1 VNDETGTR
9 EERRY
14 DAWVLR
20 HAEHGTTELI
30 PAATVLVL
38 RDSAD
43 GLEVLMLRKNSK
55 IAFGGM
61 WVFPGGRIDEEDA
74 IHGDDDQSDELAT
87 AARAVVREAAEEA
100 HIAVDPDALVWFS
113 HWVPPPITPRRF
125 STFFFATRAAPGPDG
140 VVEIDDGEIVD
151 HAWMTPAGAM
161 DRRDAGEIELAPPTW
176 VSLHLLSGWT
186 TVETALE
193 ALADMDPEFYETPIG
208 RSEGSAVAMW
218 SGDAG
223 YETGDPSQDG
233 PRHRLTMRDGGYAFE
248 RTGC

>member
-1 VNDETGTR
+1 MSDGTR

-14 DAWVLR
+14 DAWVR
-20 HAEHGTTELI
+20 QHAEAGTTELI

-38 RDSAD
+38 RDGVD

-61 WVFPGGRIDEEDA
+61 WVFPGGRIDDEDNVP
-74 IHGDDDQSDELAT
+74 GDDGEPDELAT
-87 AARAVVREAAEEA
+87 AGRAAVREAAEEA
-100 HIAVDPDALVWFS
+100 RIAVDPEALVWFS
-113 HWVPPPITPRRF
+113 HWVPPPITPKRF

-140 VVEIDDGEIVD
+140 VVEIDEGEIVD

-161 DRRDAGEIELAPPTW
+161 ARRDAGEIELAPPTW
-176 VSLHLLSGWT
+176 VSLNLLSTWT
-186 TVETALE
+186 TVGTALE
-193 ALADMDPEFYETPIG
+193 ALADLGPEFYETHIG
-208 RSEGSAVAMW
+208 RSDDGAVAMW

-233 PRHRLTMRDGGYAFE
+233 PRHRLTMSDGGYVYE

>member
-1 VNDETGTR
+1 MSDEAETR
-9 EERRY
+9 EQRRY
-14 DAWVLR
+14 DAWVRR
-20 HAEHGTTELI
+20 HAEQGTTELI
-30 PAATVLVL
+30 PAATVLIL
-38 RDSAD
+38 QDGAD

-61 WVFPGGRIDEEDA
+61 WVFPGGRIDDEDA
-74 IHGDDDQSDELAT
+74 VCGDDGQPDELAT
-87 AARAVVREAAEEA
+87 AARAAGREAAEEA

-113 HWVPPPITPRRF
+113 HWVPPPITPKRF
-125 STFFFATRAAPGPDG
+125 STFFFATRAAPGSDG

-161 DRRDAGEIELAPPTW
+161 ARRDAGQIELAPPTW
-176 VSLHLLSGWT
+176 VSLNLLSAWT

-193 ALADMDPEFYETPIG
+193 ALADLDPEFYETHIG
-208 RSEGSAVAMW
+208 RSDDGAVAMW

-233 PRHRLTMRDGGYAFE
+233 PRHRLTMSDDGYAFQ